1 MPSPASMNWPQILL
15 RQALIIAGITLFMGL
30 LLTVQTPDPL
40 GRNWDRTQRQWL
52 YCFLIT
58 VGCSLMIQLLARAS
72 TALINLRRTRRGQD
86 TLPWP
91 GWPLSLVCLV
101 LGTLLGYSLAVEL
114 GNSLTGEKVLGPLR
128 SDLRSTLG
136 MLGMSLLPGL
146 ALTIYF
152 VGRGQV
158 EAARNQALNAERLA
172 AENQLR
178 LLESQLEPHMLFN
191 TLANLR
197 VLIGM
202 DAARA
207 QSMLDHLIAFLR
219 ATLNASRSGS
229 HPLREEFARLRDYL
243 ALMQVRMGSRLQP
256 QLDLPAELTELPVP
270 PLLLQPLVENAIKHG
285 LEPAIAGGLLRISAR
300 QENGQLILE
309 VLDHGVG
316 LSVAN
321 PATEAESTRFGLHQ
335 VRARLATQFGPAAGL
350 SLLKLDAPAHGTLA
364 HIHLP
369 LTSLTRP
376 DPDTAP

>member
-1 MPSPASMNWPQILL
+1 MNWPQILL

-30 LLTVQTPDPL
+30 LLTVQTPDPF

-256 QLDLPAELTELPVP
+256 QLDLPAELAELPVP

-285 LEPAIAGGLLRISAR
+285 LEPAIAGGLLQISAR
-300 QENGQLILE
+300 REGDQLILE

-316 LSVAN
+316 LSAAK
-321 PATEAESTRFGLHQ
+321 PGAEAEGTHFGLHQ
-335 VRARLATQFGPAAGL
+335 VRARLATQFGDGAGL
-350 SLLKLDAPAHGTLA
+350 RLQSLEVPEHGTRA
-364 HIHLP
+364 RIHLP
-369 LTSLTRP
+369 LSNAQTARP
-376 DPDTAP
+376 DPHPAP

>member
-1 MPSPASMNWPQILL
+1 MTTSTPTIWTRPLL
-15 RQALIIAGITLFMGL
+15 RQALIIAGITGFMSL
-30 LLTVQTPDPL
+30 LLTLQTPDAF
-40 GRNWDRTQRQWL
+40 GRNWQRTQNQWL
-52 YCFLIT
+52 YCLCVT
-58 VGCSLMIQLLARAS
+58 LGCSAMIQLLAQAC
-72 TALINLRRTRRGQD
+72 TVLINLRRTRQGLETQG
-86 TLPWP
+86 WP
-91 GWPLSLVCLV
+91 GWPLMLLCLL
-101 LGTLLGYSLAVEL
+101 LGTLLGYSLGIEL
-114 GNSLTGEKVLGPLR
+114 GNVLTGRNEPGLFRVNLR
-128 SDLRSTLG
+128 SAAG
-136 MLGMSLLPGL
+136 MLGVSLLPGL

-152 VGRGQV
+152 VGKGQV
-158 EAARNQALNAERLA
+158 EAARTQAQTAQRLA

-256 QLDLPAELTELPVP
+256 QLDLPAELAELPVP

-285 LEPAIAGGLLRISAR
+285 LEPAIAGGRLQIIAR
-300 QENGQLILE
+300 REGDQLILE

-316 LSVAN
+316 LSAAK
-321 PATEAESTRFGLHQ
+321 PSSEAEGTHFGLHQ
-335 VRARLATQFGPAAGL
+335 VRARLATQFGAGAGL
-350 SLLKLDAPAHGTLA
+350 SLQALEAPGHGTRA
-364 HIHLP
+364 RIHMP
-369 LTSLTRP
+369 LSSLTQTHP
-376 DPDTAP
+376 AP